1 MLRLVWEFFKV
12 GIFAVGG
19 GMATIPFLYE
29 LGEKFGYF
37 SSEELLD
44 MIAVSE
50 STPGAIGINMSTY
63 AGINAHGFW
72 GGILATVSLITGPV
86 IIILLIARAMD
97 KFKSSKIVKDAFVTL
112 RPATAGLI
120 LGAMSSVLVATLFN
134 IEAFRTSMNIFSLI
148 KPIPVII
155 FAVFLTVL
163 LKFKKINPIF
173 IIIAGAV
180 LGIILGL
187 WKISL
192 SGYKLRVETFRNIK
206 EIIC

>member
-112 RPATAGLI
+112 RSATAGLI

-134 IEAFRTSMNIFSLI
+134 IEAFRRSTNIFSLI

-155 FAVFLTVL
+155 FGVFLTVL
-163 LKFKKINPIF
+163 LKFKKINPVF
-173 IIIAGAV
+173 IIIAGAILGIV
-180 LGIILGL
+180 LGL
-187 WKISL
+187 
-192 SGYKLRVETFRNIK
+192 
-206 EIIC
+206 

>member
-63 AGINAHGFW
+63 AGINAYGFW
-72 GGILATVSLITGPV
+72 GAS
-86 IIILLIARAMD
+86 
-97 KFKSSKIVKDAFVTL
+97 
-112 RPATAGLI
+112 
-120 LGAMSSVLVATLFN
+120 
-134 IEAFRTSMNIFSLI
+134 
-148 KPIPVII
+148 
-155 FAVFLTVL
+155 
-163 LKFKKINPIF
+163 
-173 IIIAGAV
+173 
-180 LGIILGL
+180 
-187 WKISL
+187 
-192 SGYKLRVETFRNIK
+192 
-206 EIIC
+206 

>member
-1 MLRLVWEFFKV
+1 MLRLMWEFFKI

-29 LGEKFGYF
+29 IGEKFGYF

-72 GGILATVSLITGPV
+72 GGIVATLSLITGPV
-86 IIILLIARAMD
+86 IIVLLIARAMD

-120 LGAMSSVLVATLFN
+120 LGAMSSVLLVTLFN
-134 IEAFRTSMNIFSLI
+134 IEAFRQSYEVLDLIRPVPFVIFLI
-148 KPIPVII
+148 
-155 FAVFLTVL
+155 FLAIL
-163 LKFKKINPIF
+163 LKFKKINPIL
-173 IIIAGAV
+173 IILAGAILGIV
-180 LGIILGL
+180 LGL
-187 WKISL
+187 
-192 SGYKLRVETFRNIK
+192 
-206 EIIC
+206 

>member
-12 GIFAVGG
+12 GLFAVGG
-19 GMATIPFLYE
+19 GMATIPFLYD

-63 AGINAHGFW
+63 AGINAYGFW
-72 GGILATVSLITGPV
+72 GGILATISLITGPV
-86 IIILLIARAMD
+86 IIVLLIARAMD

-120 LGAMSSVLVATLFN
+120 LGAMSSVLLATLFN
-134 IEAFRTSMNIFSLI
+134 IEVFRAGMNIFSLI

-155 FAVFLTVL
+155 FTVFLTVL

-180 LGIILGL
+180 LGVVLGL

-192 SGYKLRVETFRNIK
+192 SGYKLRVENF
-206 EIIC
+206 